1 MLDPKVF
8 KAYDVRGVYPAQL
21 DEEGGYAIGRACV
34 ERFEPVQIAVGRD
47 MRISSPSMAE
57 ATIIGATVRVHDGG
71 QPGTDD
77 TYGIFIPSV
86 LYDSG
91 DQQLEGGNVQI
102 P

>member
-21 DEEGGYAIGRACV
+21 DEEGGYAI
-34 ERFEPVQIAVGRD
+34 GRD